1 MLEFR
6 KAARVGF
13 QRLLFPLLRRHE
25 RRVSGALFHQKRI
38 ERVQPSRVEARR
50 PQLLRRFLYC
60 FSEHLHLL
68 RVACVSRIALLR
80 QNGQRRLGAERRRHI
95 QHIRQH
101 PPFSLCVFPDLVEH
115 QLLHHGGIQRK
126 ALPHEAEALSLLR
139 QIDRSVRVD
148 HRDGVDLR
156 RSKRPDLFGIVLIGS
171 LIRAQQFCVWN
182 GAVGSLN
189 CRQILIIAKIVAG
202 ARKERGHGIELFPA
216 VRRCVVQRQCDQQ
229 RRAVHILLLLREIDL
244 PVPHHRAEIRL
255 QRLVAFIVAARL
267 ELGIIQKIF
276 RYSTRG
282 NVLRRING
290 GQLLRGKRLYL
301 LRQLGIRL
309 LKRCAHREKRRAARR
324 RVLPLRSRQCVQLC
338 GRCAQHVSAQRLQLR
353 GKLLLFRPV
362 QKQAEIQ
369 MIGVHHGIYR
379 YKIRDLQIAIPF
391 IAAEKLGIKIR
402 LDHKQILRKDGFGR
416 VGKPVPLHP
425 FQICDLM

>member
-1 MLEFR
+1 M
-6 KAARVGF
+6 
-13 QRLLFPLLRRHE
+13 
-25 RRVSGALFHQKRI
+25 
-38 ERVQPSRVEARR
+38 
-50 PQLLRRFLYC
+50 
-60 FSEHLHLL
+60 
-68 RVACVSRIALLR
+68 
-80 QNGQRRLGAERRRHI
+80 
-95 QHIRQH
+95 
-101 PPFSLCVFPDLVEH
+101 
-115 QLLHHGGIQRK
+115 
-126 ALPHEAEALSLLR
+126 
-139 QIDRSVRVD
+139 
-148 HRDGVDLR
+148 
-156 RSKRPDLFGIVLIGS
+156 
-171 LIRAQQFCVWN
+171 
-182 GAVGSLN
+182 
-189 CRQILIIAKIVAG
+189 
-202 ARKERGHGIELFPA
+202 
-216 VRRCVVQRQCDQQ
+216 QRQCDQQ

-282 NVLRRING
+282 NTLCCING
-290 GQLLRGKRLYL
+290 RQLLRSNILHL
-301 LRQLGIRL
+301 LWHLNLRILERST
-309 LKRCAHREKRRAARR
+309 HREIHCA
-324 RVLPLRSRQCVQLC
+324 VLCRILPRCSGQCVQLC

-369 MIGVHHGIYR
+369 VIGMHHGIYR

-425 FQICDLM
+425 FQICDLMQVPGYTVVRHGCSRLHVSGRKTEKLWPRQRLCRSHRSRCPAACRQCPHLSVFLPLCELIYKYRAGHDQRQRTDCNGKQLRRLDSVPFAVSMGCGSAAIRTAALIFPEFFSALWTKHDTASFSALLFHLFYNSSLPYNRDSGKADPEKRFLLS

>member
-1 MLEFR
+1 M
-6 KAARVGF
+6 
-13 QRLLFPLLRRHE
+13 
-25 RRVSGALFHQKRI
+25 
-38 ERVQPSRVEARR
+38 
-50 PQLLRRFLYC
+50 
-60 FSEHLHLL
+60 
-68 RVACVSRIALLR
+68 
-80 QNGQRRLGAERRRHI
+80 
-95 QHIRQH
+95 
-101 PPFSLCVFPDLVEH
+101 
-115 QLLHHGGIQRK
+115 
-126 ALPHEAEALSLLR
+126 
-139 QIDRSVRVD
+139 
-148 HRDGVDLR
+148 
-156 RSKRPDLFGIVLIGS
+156 
-171 LIRAQQFCVWN
+171 
-182 GAVGSLN
+182 
-189 CRQILIIAKIVAG
+189 
-202 ARKERGHGIELFPA
+202 
-216 VRRCVVQRQCDQQ
+216 QRQCDQQ

-255 QRLVAFIVAARL
+255 QRLVAFIVTARL

-369 MIGVHHGIYR
+369 VIGMHHGIYR

>member
-1 MLEFR
+1 M
-6 KAARVGF
+6 
-13 QRLLFPLLRRHE
+13 
-25 RRVSGALFHQKRI
+25 
-38 ERVQPSRVEARR
+38 
-50 PQLLRRFLYC
+50 
-60 FSEHLHLL
+60 
-68 RVACVSRIALLR
+68 
-80 QNGQRRLGAERRRHI
+80 
-95 QHIRQH
+95 
-101 PPFSLCVFPDLVEH
+101 
-115 QLLHHGGIQRK
+115 
-126 ALPHEAEALSLLR
+126 
-139 QIDRSVRVD
+139 
-148 HRDGVDLR
+148 
-156 RSKRPDLFGIVLIGS
+156 
-171 LIRAQQFCVWN
+171 
-182 GAVGSLN
+182 
-189 CRQILIIAKIVAG
+189 
-202 ARKERGHGIELFPA
+202 
-216 VRRCVVQRQCDQQ
+216 QRQCDQQ

-338 GRCAQHVSAQRLQLR
+338 GRCAQHVSAQCLQLR

-379 YKIRDLQIAIPF
+379 YKIRDLQIAVPF

-425 FQICDLM
+425 FQICDLMQVPGYTVVRHSCSRLRVSGREPEKLLPR

>member
-1 MLEFR
+1 M
-6 KAARVGF
+6 
-13 QRLLFPLLRRHE
+13 
-25 RRVSGALFHQKRI
+25 
-38 ERVQPSRVEARR
+38 
-50 PQLLRRFLYC
+50 
-60 FSEHLHLL
+60 
-68 RVACVSRIALLR
+68 
-80 QNGQRRLGAERRRHI
+80 
-95 QHIRQH
+95 
-101 PPFSLCVFPDLVEH
+101 
-115 QLLHHGGIQRK
+115 
-126 ALPHEAEALSLLR
+126 
-139 QIDRSVRVD
+139 
-148 HRDGVDLR
+148 
-156 RSKRPDLFGIVLIGS
+156 
-171 LIRAQQFCVWN
+171 
-182 GAVGSLN
+182 
-189 CRQILIIAKIVAG
+189 
-202 ARKERGHGIELFPA
+202 
-216 VRRCVVQRQCDQQ
+216 QRQCDQQ

-369 MIGVHHGIYR
+369 VIGMHHGIYR

-425 FQICDLM
+425 FQICDLMQVPGYTVVRHGCSRLHVSGRKTEKLWPRQRLCRSHRCRCPAACRQCPHLSVFLPLCELIYKYRAGHDQRQRTDCNGNQLRRLDSVPFAISMGCGSAAIRTAALIFPEFFSALWTKHDTASFSALLFHLFYSSSLPYNRDSGKADPEKRFLLS